1 MVVTIAYIFM
11 LFVKA
16 IGLLVVMALGAIVAA
31 YGAIFRLIL
40 EFESRR
46 STVSRMAW
54 MAWSMVIAG
63 LVIFIYAGSGFA
75 RLIMA

>member
-1 MVVTIAYIFM
+1 
-11 LFVKA
+11 
-16 IGLLVVMALGAIVAA
+16 
-31 YGAIFRLIL
+31 
-40 EFESRR
+40 
-46 STVSRMAW
+46 MAW